1 MTPEPSSPPDD
12 PPRTI
17 VVDAMSQ
24 VAGGALIYLRYFL
37 KKLADLDRRN
47 RYYVVLRDSV
57 ELSDLDLPDNV
68 HLVRVGFF
76 GRNLLTR
83 FFYEQVILPVRL
95 ALWDADLLFV
105 SGGVPPLF
113 TPCRKVL
120 MVHNPN
126 PYDDNDFEG
135 FPFLR
140 IKFWL
145 HRWLTGLSV
154 GSLHRVIAVSEWA
167 RDRLREELDVPAEK
181 CRVVHHGID
190 HSLFTLDGEA
200 RPEADLPDPYENDR
214 PLVLAVSTLNPHKNF
229 EVLLEAVGLLQTD
242 DYSIDLVI
250 VGRTAVTSYR
260 NKLNRMVRDLGLESN
275 VTFHGQV
282 EHERLPGYYRR
293 ADAFVLPSR
302 VESFGLTLLEA
313 MASSTPVVASE
324 RSSIPEV
331 TDGAASLFDPRDPAD
346 LAEKLR
352 RIISTDTL
360 NQEMIDRGQRRASR
374 FDWERSIE
382 QTLELLYE
390 AVNSD

>member
-1 MTPEPSSPPDD
+1 MTSESTTPSDA

-17 VVDAMSQ
+17 VVDGMSP

-37 KKLADLDRRN
+37 KKLADLDRRS
-47 RYYVVLRDSV
+47 RYYVVLRNSV
-57 ELSDLDLPDNV
+57 ELPDLDLPDNV
-68 HLVRVGFF
+68 RLVRVGFF
-76 GRNLLTR
+76 GRNLVTR
-83 FFYEQVILPVRL
+83 FFYEQVVLPVRL
-95 ALWDADLLFV
+95 WLWEADLLFV
-105 SGGVPPLF
+105 SGGVPPLL
-113 TPCRKVL
+113 THCRKVL

-140 IKFWL
+140 VKFWL
-145 HRWLTGLSV
+145 HRWLTRLSV
-154 GSLHRVIAVSEWA
+154 GSLERIIAVSEWA

-181 CRVVHHGID
+181 FRVVHHGID
-190 HSLFTLDGEA
+190 HSLFTLEGGA
-200 RPEADLPDPYENDR
+200 RPEADLPDPYASER

-229 EVLLEAVGLLQTD
+229 EVLLEAVSLLRAD
-242 DYSIDLVI
+242 DYSLDLVI

-260 NKLNRMVRDLGLESN
+260 DKLNRMVRDLGLEAN

-282 EHERLPGYYRR
+282 EHERLPGYYSR
-293 ADAFVLPSR
+293 ADAFVLPSK

-313 MASSTPVVASE
+313 MASSTPVVASK

-331 TDGAASLFDPRDPAD
+331 TDDAASLFDPRDPED
-346 LAEKLR
+346 LADKVR

-382 QTLELLYE
+382 QTLELLHE
-390 AVNSD
+390 AVESD